1 MRECALNGFVYRYTR
16 GIYAQGRVGKRMPIL
31 FYPVPV
37 STDYS
42 IGMELSRNLGA
53 SKNQEKLRKTDT
65 SKTKAC

>member
-16 GIYAQGRVGKRMPIL
+16 GTYAQGREGKRMPIL

-53 SKNQEKLRKTDT
+53 SKNQE
-65 SKTKAC
+65 